1 LPLQSPKHI
10 NNQDPSS
17 NETDQ
22 FKKLIVSWE
31 RVESV
36 MSHGHDHQLDLQLL
50 FKHLLHS
57 QNGQDILAVISEIT
71 SYLYGIE
78 TKA

>member
-1 LPLQSPKHI
+1 M
-10 NNQDPSS
+10 N
-17 NETDQ
+17 
-22 FKKLIVSWE
+22 
-31 RVESV
+31 
-36 MSHGHDHQLDLQLL
+36 HGHDHQLDLLLL

-57 QNGQDILAVISEIT
+57 QNGQDILATVISEIT